1 MITNAAKESNEAIL
15 IMYINGPERI
25 DICLNS
31 NVLKQYIVLKNSVS
45 GGSEKF
51 LSSMAS
57 FNFSDM
63 REH

>member
-63 REH
+63 RGH

>member
-1 MITNAAKESNEAIL
+1 MITNAAKATNVAIL

-31 NVLKQYIVLKNSVS
+31 KVLKQYIVLKNAVY

>member
-57 FNFSDM
+57 FNFSGM
-63 REH
+63 RGH